1 MDHIPFGQTGL
12 TVSRLGIGT
21 GTHGWGHRSEQ
32 TALGIQGLANLL
44 LRGYDLGV
52 NFWDAADQ
60 YGSHPHVAE
69 ALKSVER
76 DEVIVVTKTTSKRPR
91 AVARDVDRF
100 LKELGTEVIDV
111 VLLHG
116 LSRGDWPHAY
126 SGAMDALSEAKAQG
140 KVRAVGFS
148 CHGLDALRTG
158 VGEDWAEVVLVRIN
172 HAGVNMDGTREQVV
186 PVIRDLYAAG
196 KAIYAMKVLGCGRLT
211 GDVRGAL
218 DYVLGLGAVHALS
231 IGTSSMAEL
240 ETNVA
245 LMEDLAPR
253 HPVNFTKG
261 SGLS

>member
-69 ALKSVER
+69 ALKSVDR
-76 DEVIVVTKTTSKRPR
+76 DEVVIVTKTTSKQKRG
-91 AVARDVDRF
+91 VAKDVDRF
-100 LKELGTEVIDV
+100 LKELGTDVIDV

-116 LSRGDWPHAY
+116 LSRGDWPRKY
-126 SGAMDALSEAKAQG
+126 SGAMAALTEAKAAG

-148 CHGLDALRTG
+148 SHGLNALRAG
-158 VGEDWAEVVLVRIN
+158 VTEAWAEVILVRTN
-172 HAGVNMDGTREQVV
+172 HVGVNMDGTPDQVE
-186 PVIRDLYAAG
+186 PVIRDLHAAG

-211 GDVRGAL
+211 DDVRGAF
-218 DYVLGLGAVHALS
+218 DYVLRQGTVHALS
-231 IGTSSMAEL
+231 IGTSSQQEL
-240 ETNVA
+240 ETNVK
-245 LMEDLAPR
+245 LMEELAPR
-253 HPVNFTKG
+253 RPVKG
-261 SGLS
+261 SKHS